1 MVDSTV
7 MVYASNFTLFR
18 KWWKISRKR
27 THGYDKSYI
36 AKTPEGDTL
45 RVEFNHKE
53 DIVKLSIQEAS
64 DKKKEYISIVKK
76 GTSIREKEV
85 SSNANSSFKR
95 KLYRFKDVFSSLPDD
110 DILESLAGIYNLSLV
125 SRGVEETDLTSDSS
139 GEFSTKQSIP
149 GETFFQRL
157 KRYAFPPSSKN
168 KSFLKT
174 LKERAWCET
183 ADLILGASASFFVY
197 YYYYDYVIL
206 GLALAALGFFFGAL
220 DWIIRNRDPL
230 LLKVLLFSCVGS
242 YYFYTGYTLQ

>member
-7 MVYASNFTLFR
+7 MVYNFTLYR
-18 KWWKISRKR
+18 KWWKSSRKR

-76 GTSIREKEV
+76 GTSIREKET
-85 SSNANSSFKR
+85 SSNTNSSFKH

-125 SRGVEETDLTSDSS
+125 SRGLEETDLTPNSS
-139 GEFSTKQSIP
+139 GEFSTKRSIP

-157 KRYAFPPSSKN
+157 KRYAFPTSPKR
-168 KSFLKT
+168 KSFFST
-174 LKERAWCET
+174 LKERAWSEAT
-183 ADLILGASASFFVY
+183 DISLGITASFCVY

-206 GLALAALGFFFGAL
+206 GLALGALGFLFGAF
-220 DWIIRNRDPL
+220 DWVLRNRDPL
-230 LLKVLLFSCVGS
+230 LSKVLLFFGVGS